1 MRRRLWLSIAA
12 AVIGASLLAAAG
24 FASPAKSSGSA
35 ASNAPNS
42 TFAGAKKGGTL
53 HINISASDVDYIDP
67 QLSYYVPGW
76 ALLYTTCRQLLNYP
90 DKSGKAGTRLY
101 ADGASA
107 FPKISRGGRVY
118 TFTVRKGMKFSN
130 GKPITAKNYKFAIE
144 RAANPKM
151 ASPAGPFMGDIA
163 GWTKANTSGG
173 KVSGVTARG
182 NKLIIRL
189 TAPHADFL
197 SRVAMMFF
205 CPMPTNTPI
214 VAAGVNSFPGSGP
227 YYVSSRVP
235 GRTIVLKKNKFYR
248 GSRPHNVNEIDVNVL
263 TNQDTS
269 LLQTKRGTV
278 DYDLGGHP
286 GTDDASLARQYG
298 VNKKQYFVNPDIS
311 TNYFSM
317 NNMHAPFAG
326 NLALRKAVNY
336 AIDRKALIA
345 TQGAYAGRPTD
356 QLLPP
361 SLQGYKNASI
371 FPFRSNLSQ
380 ARSLLK
386 GSKPKVTLFEG
397 GSDIRKARA
406 AALQA
411 QLGRAGISVNITQLA
426 TGVMYTRCGTKSE
439 AASGAM
445 DLCDVGW
452 VADYP
457 DPFDFVDV
465 LLNGNNIHDN
475 NNNNYA
481 YLNNAKYNRLMN
493 AANRLVGAKR
503 YSTYGNLDIA
513 ISKKIVP
520 NAYWINFNNRDFI
533 GPKTGCWTFQPIYA
547 SPDFTLLC
555 KK

>member
-12 AVIGASLLAAAG
+12 CAIGASLLAAAG
-24 FASPAKSSGSA
+24 FAKPAASSG
-35 ASNAPNS
+35 PNS

-101 ADGASA
+101 PDGATS

-118 TFTVRKGMKFSN
+118 TFTVRRGMKFSN

-144 RAANPKM
+144 RAANPKLG
-151 ASPAGPFMGDIA
+151 SPAVPFMQDIK
-163 GWTKANTSGG
+163 GWAKANTSGG
-173 KVSGVTARG
+173 HVSGVRVKGRKITIT
-182 NKLIIRL
+182 LIG
-189 TAPHADFL
+189 PHADFL

-214 VAAGVNSFPGSGP
+214 VASGVNSFPGSGP
-227 YYVSSRVP
+227 YYVASRTP
-235 GRTIVLKKNKFYR
+235 GRTIVLKKNRFYR
-248 GSRPHNVNEIDVNVL
+248 GSRPHNANEIDVNVL

-269 LLQTKRGTV
+269 LLQTERGSV

-286 GTDDASLARQYG
+286 GTEDARLGRRYG

-317 NNMHAPFAG
+317 NNMAAPFKG
-326 NLALRKAVNY
+326 NLSLRKGINY
-336 AIDRKALIA
+336 AIDRKALIT

-361 SLQGYKNASI
+361 SLVGFKNASI
-371 FPFRSNLSQ
+371 FPTRSNLSQ
-380 ARSLLK
+380 ARRLIK
-386 GSKPKVTLFEG
+386 GSPSVTLFEG

-411 QLGRAGISVNITQLA
+411 QLGRAGVKVNISQLS
-426 TGVMYTRCGTKSE
+426 TGVMYKRCGTKSE
-439 AASGAM
+439 AASGAF

-465 LLNGNNIHDN
+465 LLNGNNIHDT

-481 YLNNAKYNRLMN
+481 YFNSARYNRQMN
-493 AANRLVGAKR
+493 AANKLVGNKR
-503 YSTYGNLDIA
+503 YRAYGKLDINISTKA
-513 ISKKIVP
+513 IP

-547 SPDFTLLC
+547 SPTFARLC

>member
-12 AVIGASLLAAAG
+12 CAIGASLLAAAG
-24 FASPAKSSGSA
+24 FAKPAASSG
-35 ASNAPNS
+35 PNS

-101 ADGASA
+101 ADGAAS

-118 TFTVRKGMKFSN
+118 TFTVRKGMRFSN
-130 GKPITAKNYKFAIE
+130 GKPITAKNYAFAIQ
-144 RAANPKM
+144 RAANPKLG
-151 ASPAGPFMGDIA
+151 SPAGPFMSDIV

-173 KVSGVTARG
+173 KVSGVSTKG
-182 NKLIIRL
+182 NHITIRL
-189 TAPHADFL
+189 SAAHADFL

-205 CPMPTNTPI
+205 CPVPTNTPI
-214 VAAGVNSFPGSGP
+214 VSAGVNSFPGSGP
-227 YYVSSRVP
+227 YYVASRTP
-235 GRTIVLKKNKFYR
+235 GRTIVLRRNKFYN
-248 GSRPHNVNEIDVNVL
+248 GSRPHNVNEMDVNVL

-269 LLQTKRGTV
+269 LLQTRNGQV

-286 GTDDASLARQYG
+286 GADDASLSHQYG

-311 TNYFSM
+311 TNYFGL
-317 NNMHAPFAG
+317 NNLAAPFKG
-326 NLALRKAVNY
+326 NLALRKAVNQ
-336 AIDRKALIA
+336 AMDRRVLIK
-345 TQGAYAGRPTD
+345 TQGAHAGVPTD

-361 SLQGYKNASI
+361 SLRGFKNANI
-371 FPFRSNLSQ
+371 FPNRANVAA
-380 ARSLLK
+380 ARKLLK
-386 GSKPKVTLFEG
+386 GAHPTVTLFEG
-397 GSDIRKARA
+397 GSDIRVARA
-406 AALQA
+406 SALKA
-411 QLGRAGISVNITQLA
+411 QLDAAGFRTNVTKLS
-426 TGVMYTRCGTKSE
+426 TGVMYKRCGTRSE
-439 AASGAM
+439 AASGAF

-465 LLNGNNIHDN
+465 LLNGNNIHDT

-481 YLNNAKYNRLMN
+481 YFNSAKYNRQMN
-493 AANRLVGAKR
+493 AANRLIGAKR
-503 YSTYGNLDIA
+503 YSTYGNLDISIA
-513 ISKKIVP
+513 KNAVP

-547 SPDFTLLC
+547 SPDFALLC

>member
-12 AVIGASLLAAAG
+12 CAIGASLLAAAG
-24 FASPAKSSGSA
+24 FAKPAASSG
-35 ASNAPNS
+35 PNS

-67 QLSYYVPGW
+67 QLSYYVPSW

-101 ADGASA
+101 PDGATS
-107 FPKISRGGRVY
+107 FPKVTRGGRVY

-130 GKPITAKNYKFAIE
+130 GKPITAKNYVFAIN
-144 RAANPKM
+144 RAANPKLG
-151 ASPAGPFMGDIA
+151 SPAVPFMQDIK
-163 GWTKANTSGG
+163 GWNAANAHGG
-173 KVSGVTARG
+173 KVSGAVAKG
-182 NKLIIRL
+182 NKVIITL
-189 TAPHADFL
+189 TGPHADFL
-197 SRVAMMFF
+197 SRTAMMFF

-214 VAAGVNSFPGSGP
+214 VASGVNAFPGSGP
-227 YYVSSRVP
+227 YYVASRTP
-235 GRTIVLKKNKFYR
+235 GRTIVLKKNTHYN
-248 GSRPHNVNEIDVNVL
+248 GSRPQNVNEIDVNVL

-269 LLQTKRGTV
+269 LLQTERGSV

-286 GTDDASLARQYG
+286 GTEDARLGRKYG

-311 TNYFSM
+311 TNYFGL
-317 NNMHAPFAG
+317 NNSAAPFKG
-326 NLALRKAVNY
+326 NLKLRKGINY
-336 AIDRKALIA
+336 AIDRKALIT

-361 SLQGYKNASI
+361 SLQGYKNAAI
-371 FPFRSNLSQ
+371 FGNRAQLSQ
-380 ARSLLK
+380 AKRNIS
-386 GSKPKVTLFEG
+386 GSPSVTLFEG
-397 GSDIRKARA
+397 GSDIRIARA

-411 QLGRAGISVNITQLA
+411 QLGRAGVKVNVTKLS
-426 TGVMYTRCGTKSE
+426 TGVMYKRCGTKSE
-439 AASGAM
+439 AASGAFDM
-445 DLCDVGW
+445 CDVGW

-465 LLNGNNIHDN
+465 LLNGNNIHDT

-481 YLNNAKYNRLMN
+481 YFNSAKYNRMMN
-493 AANRLVGAKR
+493 AANKLVGAKR
-503 YSTYGNLDIA
+503 YSAYGNLDIN
-513 ISKKIVP
+513 ISKNAIP

-547 SPDFTLLC
+547 SPDFSLLC

>member
-24 FASPAKSSGSA
+24 FASPAKSS
-35 ASNAPNS
+35 APS
-42 TFAGAKKGGTL
+42 SFSGAKKGGTL
-53 HINISASDVDYIDP
+53 HINISDSDVDYIDP

-101 ADGASA
+101 ADGAVA
-107 FPKISRGGRVY
+107 FPKVSRGGKTY
-118 TFTVRKGMKFSN
+118 TFTVRSGMKFSN
-130 GKPITAKNYKFAIE
+130 GKPLTAKNYKFAID
-144 RAANPKM
+144 RAADPKLG
-151 ASPAGPFMGDIA
+151 SPAGPFMSDIK
-163 GWTKANTSGG
+163 GFEKANTSGG
-173 KVSGVTARG
+173 HVSGVTAKG
-182 NKLIIRL
+182 SKVIINLI
-189 TAPHADFL
+189 APHADFL

-205 CPMPTNTPI
+205 CPMPTNTPT

-227 YYVSSRVP
+227 YYVSSRTP
-235 GRTIVLKKNKFYR
+235 GRTIVLKKNKYYK
-248 GSRPHNVNEIDVNVL
+248 GSRPQNVNEIDVNVL

-269 LLQTKRGTV
+269 LLQTKRGSV

-286 GTDDASLARQYG
+286 GTEDASLSRQYG
-298 VNKKQYFVNPDIS
+298 VNKKQYWVNPDIS
-311 TNYFSM
+311 TNYFAM
-317 NNMHAPFAG
+317 NTIAAPFAG
-326 NLALRKAVNY
+326 NLAARKAVNY

-345 TQGAYAGRPTD
+345 TQGAHAGVATD

-361 SLQGYKNASI
+361 SLQGFSNANI
-371 FPFRSNLSQ
+371 FPFRPNVSQ
-380 ARSLLK
+380 AKKLLK
-386 GSKPKVTLFEG
+386 NKSYKVTLFEG

-411 QLGRAGISVNITQLA
+411 QLKRAGFDVSITGLA
-426 TGVMYTRCGTKSE
+426 TGVMYKRCGTKSE
-439 AASGAM
+439 ASSGAFQ
-445 DLCDVGW
+445 LCDVGW

-465 LLNGNNIHDN
+465 LLNGNNIQDT

-481 YLNNAKYNRLMN
+481 YFNNAKYNRQMN
-493 AANRLVGAKR
+493 VANGLIGAKR

-513 ISKKIVP
+513 ISKNAVP

-547 SPDFTLLC
+547 SPDFARLC
-555 KK
+555 RK

>member
-12 AVIGASLLAAAG
+12 VAVGASLLAAAG

-35 ASNAPNS
+35 PNS
-42 TFAGAKKGGTL
+42 TFAGAKTGGSL

-101 ADGASA
+101 ADGATS
-107 FPKISRGGRVY
+107 FPKISRGGRTY
-118 TFTVRKGMKFSN
+118 TFTVRPGMKFSN
-130 GKPITAKNYKFAIE
+130 GQPITAKNYKFAID
-144 RAANPKM
+144 RAANPKLG
-151 ASPAGPFMGDIA
+151 SPAGPFMGDIV
-163 GWTKANTSGG
+163 GWEKANANGG
-173 KVSGVTARG
+173 SVSGVTIKGR
-182 NKLIIRL
+182 KITIRL
-189 TAPHADFL
+189 IAPHADFL
-197 SRVAMMFF
+197 SRTAMMFF
-205 CPMPTNTPI
+205 CPMPTNTPT
-214 VAAGVNSFPGSGP
+214 VASGVNSFPGSGP
-227 YYVSSRVP
+227 YYVSSRTP
-235 GRTIVLKKNKFYR
+235 GRTIVLKKNKYYN

-263 TNQDTS
+263 TSQDTS
-269 LLQTKRGTV
+269 LLQTKRGSV

-298 VNKKQYFVNPDIS
+298 LNKKQYFVNPDIS

-326 NLALRKAVNY
+326 DIGARRAVNY
-336 AIDRKALIA
+336 AMDRKALIA
-345 TQGAYAGRPTD
+345 TQGAYAGRATD

-361 SLQGYKNASI
+361 SLQGYKNASL
-371 FPFRSNLSQ
+371 FPLRPDLTKAKSQ
-380 ARSLLK
+380 LK
-386 GSKPKVTLFEG
+386 NKTLNVTLFEG

-411 QLGRAGISVNITQLA
+411 QLKRAGINVNITQLA
-426 TGVMYTRCGTKSE
+426 TGVMYKRCATKSE
-439 AASGAM
+439 AASGSM
-445 DLCDVGW
+445 DMCDVGW

-465 LLNGNNIHDN
+465 LLNGNNIHDT

-481 YLNNAKYNRLMN
+481 YLNNAKYNSLMN
-493 AANRLVGAKR
+493 NANKLVGPKR
-503 YSTYGNLDIA
+503 YSAYGNLDIA
-513 ISKKIVP
+513 ITKNVVP

-533 GPKTGCWTFQPIYA
+533 GPSTGCWTFQPIYA

>member
-12 AVIGASLLAAAG
+12 CAIGASLLVAAG
-24 FASPAKSSGSA
+24 FASPAHSSPSSA
-35 ASNAPNS
+35 NS
-42 TFAGAKKGGTL
+42 GAKTGGTL

-67 QLSYYVPGW
+67 QLSYYVPSW

-101 ADGASA
+101 ADGATS
-107 FPKISRGGRVY
+107 FPKVSRGGRVY
-118 TFTVRKGMKFSN
+118 TFTVRNGMKFSN
-130 GKPITAKNYKFAIE
+130 GKPITAKNYQFAVV
-144 RAANPKM
+144 RAANPKLG
-151 ASPAGPFMGDIA
+151 SPAVPFMSDIV
-163 GWTKANTSGG
+163 GWDAANKNGG
-173 KVSGVTARG
+173 AVSGVKVKG
-182 NKLIIRL
+182 NKITFTLIG
-189 TAPHADFL
+189 PHADFL
-197 SRVAMMFF
+197 SRIAMMFF

-227 YYVSSRVP
+227 YYVSSRTP
-235 GRTIVLKKNKFYR
+235 SGPIVLKRNKFYN

-269 LLQTKRGTV
+269 LLQAERGTV

-286 GTDDASLARQYG
+286 GTEDAALSRKYG
-298 VNKKQYFVNPDIS
+298 VNKQQYFVNPDIS
-311 TNYFSM
+311 TNYFGL
-317 NNMHAPFAG
+317 NNMAAPFKGDLKA
-326 NLALRKAVNY
+326 RQAVNY
-336 AIDRKALIA
+336 AMDRKALIA
-345 TQGAYAGRPTD
+345 TQGAHAGVATD

-361 SLQGYKNASI
+361 SLVGYKNVAI
-371 FPFRSNLSQ
+371 FPNRPNL
-380 ARSLLK
+380 AKAKALLAGK
-386 GSKPKVTLFEG
+386 NLHVTLFEG

-411 QLGRAGISVNITQLA
+411 QLGAAGIKLDITPLS
-426 TGVMYTRCGTKSE
+426 TGVMYKRCGTKSE
-439 AASGAM
+439 AASGSF
-445 DLCDVGW
+445 DVCDVGW

-465 LLNGNNIHDN
+465 LLNGNNIHDS

-481 YLNNAKYNRLMN
+481 YFNSAKYNAQMN
-493 AANRLVGAKR
+493 AANKLIGTKR
-503 YSTYGNLDIA
+503 YTAYGNLDIS
-513 ISKKIVP
+513 ISKNAVP

>member
-1 MRRRLWLSIAA
+1 
-12 AVIGASLLAAAG
+12 
-24 FASPAKSSGSA
+24 
-35 ASNAPNS
+35 
-42 TFAGAKKGGTL
+42 
-53 HINISASDVDYIDP
+53 VDYIDP

-90 DKSGKAGTRLY
+90 DRSGAAGTRLY
-101 ADGASA
+101 ADGAVA

-130 GKPITAKNYKFAIE
+130 GKPVTARNYKFAIE
-144 RAANPKM
+144 RAANPKLG
-151 ASPAGPFMGDIA
+151 SPAGPFMSDIA
-163 GWTKANTSGG
+163 GWNAANKSGG
-173 KVSGVTARG
+173 HVSGVTAKG
-182 NKLIIRL
+182 NKVIIRL
-189 TAPHADFL
+189 TGPHADFL

-205 CPMPTNTPI
+205 CPVPTNTPT
-214 VAAGVNSFPGSGP
+214 VASGVNSFPGSGP
-227 YYVSSRVP
+227 YYVSSRTP

-269 LLQTKRGTV
+269 LLQTKRGSV

-286 GTDDASLARQYG
+286 GTEDASLARQYG

-326 NLALRKAVNY
+326 DIGLRKAVNY

-345 TQGAYAGRPTD
+345 TQGAYAGHATD

-361 SLQGYKNASI
+361 TLQGFHNAGI
-371 FPFRSNLSQ
+371 FPTRSNLAQ
-380 ARSLLK
+380 AKKLLK
-386 GSKPKVTLFEG
+386 GKSPSVTLFEG

-411 QLGRAGISVNITQLA
+411 QLKRANINVNITQLA
-426 TGVMYTRCGTKSE
+426 TGVMYKRCATKSE

-445 DLCDVGW
+445 DMCDVGW

-465 LLNGNNIHDN
+465 LLNGHNIHDT

-481 YLNNAKYNRLMN
+481 YLNNAKYNRLMDK
-493 AANRLVGAKR
+493 ANTLVGSKR
-503 YSTYGNLDIA
+503 YSTYGNLDIQ
-513 ISKKIVP
+513 ITKNVVP

-533 GPKTGCWTFQPIYA
+533 GPKTGCWSFQPIYA
-547 SPDFTLLC
+547 SPSFARLC

>member
-24 FASPAKSSGSA
+24 FASPAKSS
-35 ASNAPNS
+35 APS
-42 TFAGAKKGGTL
+42 SFSGAKKGGTL
-53 HINISASDVDYIDP
+53 HINISDSDVDYIDP

-101 ADGASA
+101 ADGAVA
-107 FPKISRGGRVY
+107 FPKVSRGGKTY
-118 TFTVRKGMKFSN
+118 TFTVRSGMKFSN
-130 GKPITAKNYKFAIE
+130 GKPLTAANYKFAIE
-144 RAANPKM
+144 RAADPKLG
-151 ASPAGPFMGDIA
+151 SPAGPFMSDIK

-173 KVSGVTARG
+173 HVSGVIARG
-182 NKLIIRL
+182 SKVIINLI
-189 TAPHADFL
+189 APHADFL
-197 SRVAMMFF
+197 SRAAMMFF
-205 CPMPTNTPI
+205 CPMPTNTPT

-227 YYVSSRVP
+227 YYVSSRTP
-235 GRTIVLKKNKFYR
+235 GRTIVLKKNKYYK

-269 LLQTKRGTV
+269 LLQTKRGSV

-286 GTDDASLARQYG
+286 GTEDASLSRQYG
-298 VNKKQYFVNPDIS
+298 LNKKQYWVNPDIS
-311 TNYFSM
+311 TNYFAM
-317 NNMHAPFAG
+317 NNLSAPFKG
-326 NLALRKAVNY
+326 NLAARKAVNY

-345 TQGAYAGRPTD
+345 TQGAHAGVPTD

-361 SLQGYKNASI
+361 PLNGFRNASLYPYRPNI
-371 FPFRSNLSQ
+371 SQ
-380 ARSLLK
+380 AKKLLK
-386 GSKPKVTLFEG
+386 NKSLKVTLFEG

-411 QLGRAGISVNITQLA
+411 QLKRAGFDVSITGLA
-426 TGVMYTRCGTKSE
+426 TGVMYKRCGTKSE
-439 AASGAM
+439 ASSGSFQ
-445 DLCDVGW
+445 LCDVGW

-465 LLNGNNIHDN
+465 LLNGNNIQDT

-481 YLNNAKYNRLMN
+481 YFNSAKYNRKMN
-493 AANRLVGAKR
+493 SANGLVGAKR
-503 YSTYGNLDIA
+503 YSTYGNLDID
-513 ISKKIVP
+513 ISKNAVP

-547 SPDFTLLC
+547 SPDFALLC

>member
-24 FASPAKSSGSA
+24 FASPAKSS
-35 ASNAPNS
+35 APS
-42 TFAGAKKGGTL
+42 SFSGAKKGGTL
-53 HINISASDVDYIDP
+53 HINISDSDVDYIDP

-101 ADGASA
+101 ADGAAA
-107 FPKISRGGRVY
+107 FPKVSRGGKTY
-118 TFTVRKGMKFSN
+118 TFTVRSGMKFSN
-130 GKPITAKNYKFAIE
+130 GKPLTAKNYKFAID
-144 RAANPKM
+144 RAADPKLG
-151 ASPAGPFMGDIA
+151 SPAGPFMSDIK
-163 GWTKANTSGG
+163 GFEKANTSGG
-173 KVSGVTARG
+173 HVSGVTAKG
-182 NKLIIRL
+182 SKVIINLI
-189 TAPHADFL
+189 APHADFL

-205 CPMPTNTPI
+205 CPMPTNTPT

-227 YYVSSRVP
+227 YYVSSRTP
-235 GRTIVLKKNKFYR
+235 GRTIVLKKNKYYK
-248 GSRPHNVNEIDVNVL
+248 GSRPQNVNEIDVNVL

-269 LLQTKRGTV
+269 LLQTKRGSV

-286 GTDDASLARQYG
+286 GTEDASLSRQYG
-298 VNKKQYFVNPDIS
+298 LNKKQYWVNPDIS
-311 TNYFSM
+311 TNYFAM
-317 NNMHAPFAG
+317 NNLSAPFKG
-326 NLALRKAVNY
+326 NLAARKAVNY

-345 TQGAYAGRPTD
+345 TQGAHAGVPTD

-361 SLQGYKNASI
+361 PLNGFRNASLYPYRPNI
-371 FPFRSNLSQ
+371 SQ
-380 ARSLLK
+380 AKKLLK
-386 GSKPKVTLFEG
+386 NKSLKVTLFEG

-411 QLGRAGISVNITQLA
+411 QLKRAGFDVSITGLA
-426 TGVMYTRCGTKSE
+426 TGVMYKRCGTKSE
-439 AASGAM
+439 ASSGAFQ
-445 DLCDVGW
+445 LCDVGW

-465 LLNGNNIHDN
+465 LLNGNNIQDT

-481 YLNNAKYNRLMN
+481 YFNSAKYNRKMN
-493 AANRLVGAKR
+493 SANGLVGAKR
-503 YSTYGNLDIA
+503 YSTYGNLDID
-513 ISKKIVP
+513 ISKNAVP

-547 SPDFTLLC
+547 SPDFALLC

>member
-1 MRRRLWLSIAA
+1 MRRRLWLSIAVCA
-12 AVIGASLLAAAG
+12 LGAGLLAAAG
-24 FASPAKSSGSA
+24 FASPASKTSASSPSSTSSGKA
-35 ASNAPNS
+35 
-42 TFAGAKKGGTL
+42 GGTL

-101 ADGASA
+101 PDGATS

-144 RAANPKM
+144 RAANPKLG
-151 ASPAGPFMGDIA
+151 SPAVPFMQDIK
-163 GWTKANTSGG
+163 GWAKANTSGG
-173 KVSGVTARG
+173 HVSGVRVKGRKIT
-182 NKLIIRL
+182 ITL
-189 TAPHADFL
+189 TGPHADFL

-214 VAAGVNSFPGSGP
+214 VASGVNSFPGSGP
-227 YYVSSRVP
+227 YYVASRTP

-248 GSRPHNVNEIDVNVL
+248 GSRPHNANEIDVNVL

-269 LLQTKRGTV
+269 LLQTERGSV

-286 GTDDASLARQYG
+286 GTEDARLGRRYG

-311 TNYFSM
+311 TNYFGM
-317 NNMHAPFAG
+317 NNLAAPFKG
-326 NLALRKAVNY
+326 NLGLRKGINY
-336 AIDRKALIA
+336 AIDRKALIV

-361 SLQGYKNASI
+361 SLVGFKNANI
-371 FPFRSNLSQ
+371 FPVRSNLSQ
-380 ARSLLK
+380 ARRLIK
-386 GSKPKVTLFEG
+386 GNPSVTLFEG

-411 QLGRAGISVNITQLA
+411 QLGRAGVKVNITQLS
-426 TGVMYTRCGTKSE
+426 TGVMYKRCGTKSE
-439 AASGAM
+439 AASGAF

-465 LLNGNNIHDN
+465 LLNGNNIHDT

-481 YLNNAKYNRLMN
+481 YFNSAKYNRQMN
-493 AANRLVGAKR
+493 AANKLVGNKR
-503 YSTYGNLDIA
+503 YKAYGNLDIS
-513 ISKKIVP
+513 ISKKAIP

-547 SPDFTLLC
+547 SPTFARLC

>member
-1 MRRRLWLSIAA
+1 LRRRLWFSIVAA
-12 AVIGASLLAAAG
+12 AIGASLLAAAG
-24 FASPAKSSGSA
+24 IASPAKSS
-35 ASNAPNS
+35 APNG
-42 TFAGAKKGGTL
+42 TFVGAKKGGTL
-53 HINISASDVDYIDP
+53 HINISESDVDYIDP

-101 ADGASA
+101 PDGATT
-107 FPKISRGGRVY
+107 FPKISRGGRTY

-144 RAANPKM
+144 RAANPKL
-151 ASPAGPFMGDIA
+151 ASPAGPFMSDIA
-163 GWTKANTSGG
+163 GWDAANKSGG
-173 KVSGVTARG
+173 HVSGVIAKG
-182 NKLIIRL
+182 NKVIIKL

-197 SRVAMMFF
+197 SRSAMMFF

-227 YYVSSRVP
+227 YYVSSRTP
-235 GRTIVLKKNKFYR
+235 GRTIVLKKNKFYK

-286 GTDDASLARQYG
+286 GTEDASLARQYG
-298 VNKKQYFVNPDIS
+298 VNKAQYWVNPDIS
-311 TNYFSM
+311 TNYFAMNTVHAPM
-317 NNMHAPFAG
+317 NNVKT
-326 NLALRKAVNY
+326 RKAVQY
-336 AIDRKALIA
+336 AMDRKALIA
-345 TQGAYAGRPTD
+345 TQGARAGAATD

-361 SLQGYKNASI
+361 SLQGFKNANLY
-371 FPFRSNLSQ
+371 PFRPQISQ
-380 ARSLLK
+380 AKKLLGNK
-386 GSKPKVTLFEG
+386 SINVTLFEG

-411 QLGRAGISVNITQLA
+411 QLKRSGINVNITQLS
-426 TGVMYTRCGTKSE
+426 TGVMYKRCGTKSE
-439 AASGAM
+439 AESGAV
-445 DLCDVGW
+445 DICDVGW

-465 LLNGNNIHDN
+465 LLNGKNIQDS
-475 NNNNYA
+475 NNNNYS
-481 YLNNAKYNRLMN
+481 YFNSSKYNRQMD
-493 AANRLVGAKR
+493 AANKLVGAKR

-513 ISKKIVP
+513 ISKNASP